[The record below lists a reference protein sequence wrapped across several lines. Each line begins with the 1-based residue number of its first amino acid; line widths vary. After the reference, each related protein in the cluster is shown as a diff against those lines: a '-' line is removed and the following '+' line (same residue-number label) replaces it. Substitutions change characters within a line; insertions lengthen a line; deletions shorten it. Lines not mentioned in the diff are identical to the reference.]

1 MRAWPPYYYDTKVQ
15 LSGVYLGNNPKD
27 CRTALTI
34 AGEDAPHQMAQYID
48 RGVRQGTTGGMQIAD
63 VVARS
68 CSLPGGV

>member
-1 MRAWPPYYYDTKVQ
+1 MRAWPPYSYDTKVQ